1 MKGHYVAA
9 ACDELGIKNANE
21 EPEGFATVKHGSV
34 EAKRSYINTI
44 ATSVV
49 RKFSLISDGILGKDF
64 SQCNDHINNYAH
76 VFCHYG
82 SLALE
87 FHDAWYEGDGDRI
100 VRCWGIFLL
109 HFYNSRRTKYALEAL
124 RLQLQLASLPL
135 PLAHQLKWN
144 RFVNTHGGP
153 GHNLPCD
160 LHNEHVNKL
169 LKEIIRNMG
178 ANLKEEALT
187 RAARSVTLLRTIT
200 STFDKESSIPAAT
213 TAHSTCSAEDDIQR
227 VVSVLMKKTGFKS
240 TATSKTLTFQNSQLI
255 HSVA

>member
-1 MKGHYVAA
+1 M
-9 ACDELGIKNANE
+9 LG
-21 EPEGFATVKHGSV
+21 
-34 EAKRSYINTI
+34 Y
-44 ATSVV
+44 
-49 RKFSLISDGILGKDF
+49 
-64 SQCNDHINNYAH
+64 
-76 VFCHYG
+76 
-82 SLALE
+82 
-87 FHDAWYEGDGDRI
+87 
-100 VRCWGIFLL
+100 FLL

-213 TAHSTCSAEDDIQR
+213 TAHSTRSAEDDIQR
-227 VVSVLMKKTGFKS
+227 VVSVLMKKQVFKVQPHRKHS
-240 TATSKTLTFQNSQLI
+240 NFSKISANPFCGLDREKMMTWITNKQLQYI
-255 HSVA
+255 QCGITKPDQDSDSDEDSDDEE